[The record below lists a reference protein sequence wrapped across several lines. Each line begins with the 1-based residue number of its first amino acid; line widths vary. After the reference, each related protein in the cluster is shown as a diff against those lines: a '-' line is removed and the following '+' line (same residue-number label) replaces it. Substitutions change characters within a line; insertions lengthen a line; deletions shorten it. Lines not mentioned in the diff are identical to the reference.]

1 MKKKTPLFHF
11 LLPYKKK
18 KNSNYV
24 FHAHV
29 VGTKKIS
36 FVLQNEQKKKY
47 FIGCL
52 LEQGWP
58 LP

>member
-1 MKKKTPLFHF
+1 MKKNTIIPFPSTLQ
-11 LLPYKKK
+11 KK

-29 VGTKKIS
+29 VGTKKN
-36 FVLQNEQKKKY
+36 FVCTSKRTKKKY

>member
-1 MKKKTPLFHF
+1 MKKNTIIPFPSTLQ
-11 LLPYKKK
+11 KK